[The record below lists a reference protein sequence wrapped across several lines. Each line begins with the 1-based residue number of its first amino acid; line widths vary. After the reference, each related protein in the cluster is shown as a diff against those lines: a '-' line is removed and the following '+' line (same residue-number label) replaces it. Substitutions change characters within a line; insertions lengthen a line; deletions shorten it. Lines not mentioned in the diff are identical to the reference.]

1 MYYRS
6 FENSDS
12 DSIGVFEIPIV
23 TDSDSIGHPCYTHLY
38 KHQYGTVEVTLASN
52 DVFLEAHTVVSKSK
66 SDRIVN
72 IKEEP
77 EFIETVGVGLRC

>member
-23 TDSDSIGHPCYTHLY
+23 TDSDSIGHPCSVPYYTNRGHARVL
-38 KHQYGTVEVTLASN
+38 QR
-52 DVFLEAHTVVSKSK
+52 EAP
-66 SDRIVN
+66 SDTQNMDADERGEKIQWN
-72 IKEEP
+72 LPSI
-77 EFIETVGVGLRC
+77 